1 MQFNNTDLI
10 YVQLKDYYK
19 KMILMGVFKNG
30 EPLPSIRDVA
40 LENRVNP
47 NTVAKAFSLLKDEG
61 FADSLPKKGY
71 FVKSEN
77 ELGRKDKL
85 ESLINDILRLGY
97 SIEEIEEIVKEKKS
111 KL

>member
-1 MQFNNTDLI
+1 MQFNNTDPI

-71 FVKSEN
+71 FVKSGN

-97 SIEEIEEIVKEKKS
+97 SIEEIEEIVKEKKG